1 MTMVAA
7 YLLIK
12 IQGGT
17 KTEGLEHVTAHPQV
31 KKMTWVLG
39 PYDMII
45 ECELDSMDD
54 LGAFSRMVRACP
66 GVAESVT
73 CLGVK

>member
-1 MTMVAA
+1 MISA

-17 KTEGLEHVTAHPQV
+17 KIEGMEHVTQHPQV

-39 PYDMII
+39 PYDAII
-45 ECELDSMDD
+45 EVELPSMES
-54 LGAFSRMVRACP
+54 LGAFARVVRACP

-73 CLGVK
+73 CLAVD

>member
-1 MTMVAA
+1 MVSA

-17 KTEGLEHVTAHPQV
+17 KTEGMEHVTSHPQV

-39 PYDMII
+39 PYDVII
-45 ECELDSMDD
+45 ECELNSMEE
-54 LGAFSRMVRACP
+54 LGAFARVVRACP

-73 CLGVK
+73 CLAVE

>member
-1 MTMVAA
+1 MVTA

-12 IQGGT
+12 IEGGT
-17 KTEGLEHVTAHPQV
+17 KITGMDHVTSHPQV

-39 PYDMII
+39 PYDAIV
-45 ECELDSMDD
+45 ECELPSMED
-54 LGAFSRMVRACP
+54 LGKFARIVRACP

-73 CLGVK
+73 CLAVS

>member
-1 MTMVAA
+1 MVRA

-12 IQGGT
+12 VEGGT
-17 KTEGLEHVTAHPQV
+17 KIAGMEHVTKHPQV

-39 PYDMII
+39 PYDAIV
-45 ECELDSMDD
+45 ECELPSMDD
-54 LGAFSRMVRACP
+54 LGTFARTVRACP

-73 CLGVK
+73 CLAVD